1 MGALFGKQKVK
12 SRVTE
17 QDRAILQLKQQ
28 RDKLKVYQKRIQGTL
43 EKDTDM
49 ARKLLRDGKKDRARL
64 ILRKKKYQEQLL
76 LSADKQLENLE
87 KLTQD
92 LEFAVIEAQ
101 VVDGLKIGNDALKK
115 ANAVFSIDEIERIMD
130 ETREGVE
137 KQREIDEL
145 ISGSLTDQDEEDVMA
160 ELDDIIKEQTK
171 ISTPTV
177 PEAEAEDDKIEE
189 LPDVPSEEPEDIGA
203 ERKKQK
209 TSSSREKVAVEAS

>member
-189 LPDVPSEEPEDIGA
+189 LPDVPSEEPEDIA